1 MNGSPEEFKLVAVFQ
16 VGFLAERK
24 RTMTTRTIA
33 RGLKLTSGLRTAMQT
48 MMAGAFDRFADRLA
62 SVTAVVE
69 DVNGPRGGEDKRV
82 RLELRGSRRQFVH
95 VEGQGAEILP
105 TLGKVLDRAG
115 YALARLVD
123 RRKTLRHG

>member
-1 MNGSPEEFKLVAVFQ
+1 
-16 VGFLAERK
+16 
-24 RTMTTRTIA
+24 MTTRTIA
-33 RGLKLTSGLRTAMQT
+33 RGLKLTNDVRTAMRE
-48 MMAGAFDRFADRLA
+48 MLAGAFGRLGDRLS

-82 RLELRGSRRQFVH
+82 RLELRGSHRQFVQ
-95 VEGQGAEILP
+95 VEGQGADVLP
-105 TLGKVLDRAG
+105 TLAKVLDRAG